1 MNVTDLNQGL
11 ESEEY
16 IKHFAA
22 WLWPR
27 GPTDEA
33 LAAGGAALRLDL
45 AFTAKGDGGGGAFSA
60 A

>member
-16 IKHFAA
+16 IKHVAA
-22 WLWPR
+22 WLLPR

-33 LAAGGAALRLDL
+33 LAARGALRQDL
-45 AFTAKGDGGGGAFSA
+45 AFSAKGGAVSA